1 MAGKRAAP
9 TRSTKAKTPKTPKQR
24 ILWFLKWGLI
34 GGLVMMLVAAAGF
47 FVAYRMIDIPDPN
60 DEFLTETTHVYFADG
75 KTDLGQFA
83 IQKRDAIDYDEMPE
97 SIKDAVVAAE
107 NQSFWTDEGI
117 DPKGILSAAFN
128 NASGGTT
135 RGASTITQ
143 QYVKILYLT
152 QERTWKRKLKEA
164 ILSLKIQNQ
173 YSKEQVLEGYLN
185 TIYFGRGAYGI
196 QAAAQAY
203 FHVDAKDLDL
213 KQSAALAAIL
223 NDPNDLDPDN
233 GRAAKRELKGR
244 YQYVIDQMVE
254 MDQVDSGRGE
264 KARNKLPKVEEE
276 AREDSY
282 GGQKGHVLQ
291 MVRQELIRLGYTEEE
306 IDGGGLEV
314 TTTFTEEA
322 MTAAEDGVLAARPD
336 GFSDKDLHVGVA
348 SVEPGTGAVRGIYAG
363 QDYLQSQLNWA
374 IEGGQAGSTFKA
386 FAVAAALKEGW
397 SLKDTFDGNSPYVA
411 PDGNDFENQGDED
424 YGSAVSLLEATE
436 HSVNTAFVD
445 MTLETPNGPERII
458 QTANEMG
465 IPPEE
470 PGSDRFGFPNN
481 TPELNANA
489 QVALG
494 SQTVSPINMANGYAT
509 IAAGGV
515 MAEPYIIEKVVEPN
529 GETWTH
535 KVDSER
541 VLPEDIAADTS
552 YALQQVVESPEGTGY
567 GASALGRPAAGKTGT
582 ATNDDGEVVSSW
594 FAGYTPQ
601 LSTAVSYVRGDGA
614 DALDGWLPSFF
625 GSAFPLDT
633 WLAVMTRAM
642 DGLPVEEF
650 PEPAWVD
657 GEAPAEGHAPYTPPP
672 PPPKTKKPENTEE
685 PDRDGDGVPDAEDEC
700 PRDPDDKCAQEIPED
715 SDGDGTP
722 DESDPCPQDP
732 QDKCA
737 QDPDSD
743 GDGTPDGADPCPQ
756 DPFDACD
763 NEPDS
768 DGDGTPD
775 SEDPCPFDRKDEC
788 ASEGGGGDGPGGG
801 GGRGAAAT
809 DATTAGGDRRT
820 RSYRRR
826 SHLLV

>member
-1 MAGKRAAP
+1 MAGKRAAAS
-9 TRSTKAKTPKTPKQR
+9 RSKTAKSPKTPKTAKQR

-34 GGLVMMLVAAAGF
+34 GGLVMLLIAAAGF

-75 KTDLGQFA
+75 KTDLGSFA
-83 IQKRDAIDYDEMPE
+83 IQERDAIDYDEMPE

-203 FHVDAKDLDL
+203 FGIDAKDLDL
-213 KQSAALAAIL
+213 KQSAVLAAIL

-233 GRAAKRELKGR
+233 GRAAKRDLKGR
-244 YQYVIDQMVE
+244 YQYVIDSMVE
-254 MDQVDSGRGE
+254 MEEIDSSRGE

-282 GGQKGHVLQ
+282 GGQKGHMLQ
-291 MVRQELIRLGYTEEE
+291 MVRQELLRLGYTEEE

-314 TTTFTEEA
+314 TTTFTEQA

-336 GFSDKDLHVGVA
+336 GFSDKELHVGVA
-348 SVEPGTGAVRGIYAG
+348 SVEPGTGAVRGFYAG

-397 SLKDTFDGNSPYVA
+397 SLKDTFDGNSPYIA
-411 PDGNDFENQGDED
+411 PDGNDFENQGDQD
-424 YGSAVSLLEATE
+424 YGSAVSLLAATE
-436 HSVNTAFVD
+436 DSVNTAFVD

-458 QTANEMG
+458 ETANEMG
-465 IPPEE
+465 IPPEK
-470 PGSDRFGFPNN
+470 PGSDKYGFP
-481 TPELNANA
+481 TDTRGLQANA

-509 IAAGGV
+509 LAANGV

-541 VLPEDIAADTS
+541 VLSEDIAADAS
-552 YALQQVVESPEGTGY
+552 YALQQVVEVGTGT
-567 GASALGRPAAGKTGT
+567 GAQAIGRPAAGKTGT
-582 ATNDDGEVVSSW
+582 ATNDDGEVVSAW

-601 LSTAVSYVRGDGA
+601 LSTAVTYVRGDGA
-614 DALDGWLPSFF
+614 DQIDGWLPEFF

-633 WLAVMTRAM
+633 WVAVMNGAM
-642 DGLPVEEF
+642 EGLPIEDF

-672 PPPKTKKPENTEE
+672 PPPKTKKPDPE
-685 PDRDGDGVPDAEDEC
+685 PKDSDGDGVPDDRDKC
-700 PRDPDDKCAQEIPED
+700 PDNPDIPGSPDPDGNCEVGDQSGPQD

-722 DESDPCPQDP
+722 DDSDPCPQDP
-732 QDKCA
+732 QD
-737 QDPDSD
+737 
-743 GDGTPDGADPCPQ
+743 
-756 DPFDACD
+756 ACTE
-763 NEPDS
+763 EPDS
-768 DGDGTPD
+768 DGDDIPNSD
-775 SEDPCPFDRKDEC
+775 DPCPNDPLNLCDDGDGGGGGDDPDNPDNPGGGG
-788 ASEGGGGDGPGGG
+788 GGGGDGRPAT
-801 GGRGAAAT
+801 AAQR
-809 DATTAGGDRRT
+809 TTT
-820 RSYRRR
+820 RRR
-826 SHLLV
+826 RRPVQPDVS